1 MDDRDPQRTVLE
13 SRSYASLEQLRSK
26 YGRTGGIAPGSTRA
40 SEFLSGGLQH
50 PQIQTTTYVERISD
64 EELNLVPE
72 MDPEGMV
79 TMSTKMVE
87 MVTKDAGNGKWQQL
101 ATYVNS
107 LSDQERTYL
116 MAMADKR
123 VREEDDEE
131 TPPSQRAK
139 RMEYPAIAYKSSG
152 DPSLDIPDFV
162 GQSRAGGAAGVPQNL
177 GDTSRASMPNQ
188 SKNASL
194 PHNTSFPQS
203 SPEASTIPRRTQGPE
218 NTFTQPLAQPFIPNP
233 FYDIPANQYQPQFIP
248 TAAIPKSKKNRK
260 NPEPKLKRH
269 IKMMRGQDPWDP
281 VESLRR
287 LPVVGLDFGSL
298 FDMAPEARIAVGK
311 ALQMEKPLEARAQKQ
326 KEQTKQNT
334 PDAPVN
340 SVGMEQRITTD
351 REGGTVPSNEKGVLQ
366 EPTCHIMNFHIIGEI
381 WGKGY
386 RNGRAYEVGQVL
398 IDGGAVVNLM
408 PEGVANRLG
417 LELRAND
424 DIVIRTAT
432 DETRPIHQCINFDL
446 DIAGVVAYIRAYVI
460 DIPQLYSLLLGRRWL
475 YQVWAFGNY
484 AAHSY
489 TIYDSTESPHKVYP
503 IGSGKRTFLLEI
515 MLNPYKQLPHTDLT
529 DIEKEEI
536 HLRTGKIEAIINRI
550 VSEAELQSRSWGL
563 EEDSELEGESSD
575 EEEEEKQGKD
585 E

>member
-1 MDDRDPQRTVLE
+1 MNLIKQPDKTRGYQPIVGSVGTPGAVGISGPPPSQNIAARQTQGYRRPGPTAYCPRGEVVCFTCGAMGHRNFE
-13 SRSYASLEQLRSK
+13 CRSANPLPREEQEQLRSK

-40 SEFLSGGLQH
+40 SEFLPGGLQH

-72 MDPEGMV
+72 TDPEGMV

-87 MVTKDAGNGKWQQL
+87 IVMKDAGNGKWQQM
-101 ATYVNS
+101 AAYVNG

-116 MAMADKR
+116 MAMADKW

-139 RMEYPAIAYKSSG
+139 RMEHSAMAYKSSG
-152 DPSLDIPDFV
+152 DPSLDVPDFV

-233 FYDIPANQYQPQFIP
+233 FYDILANQYQPQFIP

-298 FDMAPEARIAVGK
+298 FDMVPEARIAMGK

-334 PDAPVN
+334 PDALVN

-366 EPTCHIMNFHIIGEI
+366 EPTCHIMNFHTIGEI

-386 RNGRAYEVGQVL
+386 GNG
-398 IDGGAVVNLM
+398 
-408 PEGVANRLG
+408 LG

-432 DETRPIHQCINFDL
+432 DETRPIHQCTNFDL

-460 DIPQLYSLLLGRRWL
+460 DIPQSYSLLLGRRWL
-475 YQVWAFGNY
+475 Y
-484 AAHSY
+484 
-489 TIYDSTESPHKVYP
+489 
-503 IGSGKRTFLLEI
+503 
-515 MLNPYKQLPHTDLT
+515 QLPHTDLT

-536 HLRTGKIEAIINRI
+536 HLGTGKMDAIINRI